1 MKKILIH
8 SNSDKTTMSMI
19 TVLDMQTTEDTS
31 VLRRLARQSLE
42 NTASPCFMIQ
52 NFGFEK
58 LLQSV
63 VKRAS
68 VHNNNKVESGSV
80 DSRTHFDLK
89 TSETENDPMCDEFRD
104 QMKDLATRVASIL
117 FGDEAVLDVEL
128 DGPLSVKSYVGD
140 RRELLESSDRREL
153 LESSVSSTSSTTN
166 TRLGAHVDGN
176 MFTILW
182 SNAPGLQVL
191 RHDKDVVADDIMFY
205 GMPLVGIGPS
215 LEVDE
220 EDFVDVHADWESGK
234 VMLVTVGRSWFSPSN
249 PLTKSSDIN
258 VKCPVLHRVAFP
270 DRDGE
275 RHSVPFLVN
284 VVQRE

>member
-1 MKKILIH
+1 MA
-8 SNSDKTTMSMI
+8 
-19 TVLDMQTTEDTS
+19 TVIDLQSTEDTS

-63 VKRAS
+63 VERAS
-68 VHNNNKVESGSV
+68 VH
-80 DSRTHFDLK
+80 SREGDDDDVAGRVNSRAHFDLK
-89 TSETENDPMCDEFRD
+89 TSETEDDPMYDDFRD
-104 QMKDLATRVASIL
+104 QMKILARRVASIL
-117 FGDEAVLDVEL
+117 FGEEAVLDVEL
-128 DGPLSVKSYVGD
+128 DGSLSVKSYAND
-140 RRELLESSDRREL
+140 RRDRSELTLESS
-153 LESSVSSTSSTTN
+153 SNSSTSN
-166 TRLGAHVDGN
+166 IRLGAHVDGN

-191 RHDKDVVADDIMFY
+191 RPDKEVVADDIMFY
-205 GMPLVGIGPS
+205 GMPLIGVSPS
-215 LEVDE
+215 LEVE
-220 EDFVDVHADWESGK
+220 EDDFIDVEADWSSGN

-249 PLTKSSDIN
+249 PLTKNSEMN

-275 RHSVPFLVN
+275 PRHSVPFLVN
-284 VVQRE
+284 VKLPDPGDA